1 MRQIERAVAIYLRLV
16 STLVSD
22 DTVGLGV
29 SDSDQLTLLV
39 RSLPETAKQYVLH
52 HSTGESTL
60 RIVRPPF
67 DGNTSKDFLLNFKDL
82 RNFSALGSLG
92 MIRLRNPKMGMCLV
106 KHRKDK
112 CLVSKVVQKDQEVV
126 WESRH
131 QSGKLAARK
140 AT

>member
-1 MRQIERAVAIYLRLV
+1 M
-16 STLVSD
+16 SD

-52 HSTGESTL
+52 HSTGESYSSYRSSAL
-60 RIVRPPF
+60 RWEHQQRLFVELQRSKKLFSIGEF
-67 DGNTSKDFLLNFKDL
+67 GDDKTEESKDGDVP
-82 RNFSALGSLG
+82 
-92 MIRLRNPKMGMCLV
+92 MV

-131 QSGKLAARK
+131 QSAKLAARK